1 MDYTLNVGGGDAA
14 MAQMI
19 SRMARS
25 GQLRVTDAT
34 GGLPGKDG
42 NFSPEKREPSFVVR
56 NAKSDTA
63 EIDIM
68 DEIGDP
74 WFGVDAKALVGQ
86 IRAITAKKITV
97 NLNSPGGDYFDG
109 LAIFNALERHPA
121 HVTMQVDGLAASA
134 ASIVAM
140 AGDDIVMNQGAQL
153 MIHDAISFAGG
164 NAAAL
169 RQRADVLDKC
179 SEDIAGIYAK
189 KTGRPQSEWRAAMQ
203 KETWYNAEEAV
214 TVGLAT
220 RTSETPVPEKME
232 NVAHDWIEARKE
244 WGAFR
249 YAGRVDAPAPHMLS
263 DEEIQNAT
271 PEVPVMTAEVTA
283 TEAPREDTELF
294 RSLIREALQ

>member
-1 MDYTLNVGGGDAA
+1 MDYTLNVGGGDSA
-14 MAQMI
+14 MASMI
-19 SRMARS
+19 ARMARS
-25 GQLRVTDAT
+25 GQLQ
-34 GGLPGKDG
+34 LPSNKVPEA
-42 NFSPEKREPSFVVR
+42 PEKREPSFVVR
-56 NAKSDTA
+56 NAKSDSA

-86 IRAITAKKITV
+86 IRAITAKRITV

-189 KTGRPQSEWRAAMQ
+189 KTGKPQSEWRDAMK

-263 DEEIQNAT
+263 NEVVEDSTTDTPVVTEQEIINPLRAR
-271 PEVPVMTAEVTA
+271 AE
-283 TEAPREDTELF
+283 LLS
-294 RSLIREALQ
+294 SLLREANLS